1 MNDLI
6 FLDTETTG
14 NSQFTDRLFEV
25 AYKFRDKTY
34 AQYFKPP
41 VPISVKASS
50 ITHITDEM
58 VSDKPLF
65 ENSQMKKDLE
75 KILPDNILVAHSAEF
90 DIDMLSREGVYASD
104 FICTMKVARFLDE
117 NGEIPEYGLQYLRY
131 FLKLDVKNAKAH
143 DARSDIKALE
153 ALFNYLFE
161 KMKKKG
167 ISDEKILNEMKRV
180 SKEPIIFKT
189 ITFGKY
195 RGKLLSELV
204 SLDRG
209 YLEWLLEK
217 KMTSDY
223 DEENWIYSLKFYL
236 QIKD

>member
-1 MNDLI
+1 MNVNELI

-14 NSQFTDRLFEV
+14 NNQFTDRLFEV

-58 VSDKPLF
+58 VSDRPLF

-104 FICTMKVARFLDE
+104 L
-117 NGEIPEYGLQYLRY
+117 Y
-131 FLKLDVKNAKAH
+131 
-143 DARSDIKALE
+143 AL
-153 ALFNYLFE
+153 
-161 KMKKKG
+161 
-167 ISDEKILNEMKRV
+167 
-180 SKEPIIFKT
+180 
-189 ITFGKY
+189 
-195 RGKLLSELV
+195 
-204 SLDRG
+204 
-209 YLEWLLEK
+209 
-217 KMTSDY
+217 
-223 DEENWIYSLKFYL
+223 
-236 QIKD
+236 